1 MPNIKIAKNFILVM
15 LIGFT
20 TVSCEYGR
28 QAEEQLSDFNSTAGE
43 FEKMV
48 NDGIENVSALDSILP
63 ETSKKLK
70 TADSIIDDASSTL
83 DSLKQKADRIQNIFN

>member
-1 MPNIKIAKNFILVM
+1 MISRIRVNYILVFFIS
-15 LIGFT
+15 LI

-28 QAEEQLSDFNSTAGE
+28 QAEEQLNEFNSKAGD

-48 NDGIENVSALDSILP
+48 NDGIENVTALDSILP

-70 TADSIIDDASSTL
+70 QADSIINDASATL
-83 DSLKQKADRIQNIFN
+83 DSIKQKADRIQNIFN